1 MVLTEYDEK
10 KTMELLAKEERA
22 EGRLETFVELVKDG
36 LLSASEAAKRLSMSE
51 KKFKTFL

>member
-22 EGRLETFVELVKDG
+22 EGRLKTFVELVKDG

>member
-1 MVLTEYDEK
+1 MKK